1 MSAAEE
7 MLALHLKADK
17 ICYQREVQEII
28 PGRKFKFDFWC
39 AKFRFPVIMDGFRA
53 SLDAKNYDYK
63 QVLVEVQG
71 GVWLKGKSGHS
82 SGTGITRDCE
92 KLSLAAVYGYR
103 TIVVTP
109 AQIKSGQ
116 AISWIKA
123 ALA

>member
-1 MSAAEE
+1 MSKAES
-7 MLALHLKADK
+7 MLDLHLKAEK
-17 ICYQREVQEII
+17 FNFQRETQPIKD
-28 PGRKFKFDFWC
+28 R
-39 AKFRFPVIMDGFRA
+39 KFRFDFQVWNKLEDPTMTFIPRC
-53 SLDAKNYDYK
+53 
-63 QVLVEVQG
+63 VLVEVQG

-92 KLSLAAVYGYR
+92 KLSLAAVHGYR

-116 AISWIKA
+116 AIGWIKA

>member
-1 MSAAEE
+1 MSAAE
-7 MLALHLKADK
+7 ALLEIHLKAEH
-17 ICYQREVQEII
+17 IAYSREVKAI
-28 PGRKFKFDFWC
+28 PDRDFRFDFQCWRTKYM
-39 AKFRFPVIMDGFRA
+39 AQYGEAFNPTI
-53 SLDAKNYDYK
+53 YI
-63 QVLVEVQG
+63 LVEVQG

-92 KLSLAAVYGYR
+92 KLSLAAVHGYR

-116 AISWIKA
+116 AIDWIKK